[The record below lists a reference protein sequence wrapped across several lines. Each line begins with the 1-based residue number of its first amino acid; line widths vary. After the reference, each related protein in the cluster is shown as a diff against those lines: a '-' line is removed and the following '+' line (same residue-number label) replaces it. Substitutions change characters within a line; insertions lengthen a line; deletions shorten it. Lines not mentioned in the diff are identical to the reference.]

1 MEFVCAFIKRV
12 MPHKEFNNELLGGN
26 ELRNKRLFIEVCVL
40 VGIIIIVLV
49 VGIQNKKKSNITSQ
63 EESSIVQEKEN
74 TDRYEH
80 IQEIMDEF
88 ENRTKSKQ
96 ETIVLLQ
103 QEFNKVI
110 DIENTQAMTK
120 RVEKG
125 EIDREKIKNY
135 KELQSVA
142 LDNLKF
148 QLPGDSND
156 YKQEIK
162 QLENGKVFIVINA
175 NKGFQML
182 VMQKYKAPTFQVI
195 IDCLKEETAQ
205 QCRAYLVKTYGK
217 EVLDSGYMYQK
228 ITENSVIQDINNEMS
243 SEEIAFLPALLVTK
257 YISLV
262 NGTMDQGSI
271 NFEDE
276 YIKAMQTGRGKN
288 IIIKIYD
295 NEGYFWSVVIAS
307 NRDIDHRELINCILA
322 TAKIE

>member
-1 MEFVCAFIKRV
+1 

-63 EESSIVQEKEN
+63 EESPVVQEKES

-80 IQEIMDEF
+80 IKEIIGEF
-88 ENRTKSKQ
+88 ERGTKSKQ

-103 QEFNKVI
+103 KELNKVF
-110 DIENTQAMTK
+110 DVENTQAMTK
-120 RVEKG
+120 RVEEGKV
-125 EIDREKIKNY
+125 DREKVKQY
-135 KELQSVA
+135 KEMQMIEFNSLQ
-142 LDNLKF
+142 F
-148 QLPGDSND
+148 QLLGDSKD
-156 YKQEIK
+156 YEQKIVD
-162 QLENGKVFIVINA
+162 LEDGRALAITNA
-175 NKGFQML
+175 KEGFKIL
-182 VMQKYKAPTFQVI
+182 VMPKWKASTFQSL
-195 IDCLKEETAQ
+195 IDIKKGKTAQ
-205 QCRAYLVKTYGK
+205 QYKEYLVNTYGK

-228 ITENSVIQDINNEMS
+228 ITENSVIQDINS
-243 SEEIAFLPALLVTK
+243 GISREELIYLPALLVGK
-257 YISLV
+257 YVSLV
-262 NGTMDQGSI
+262 YGTEDQGSI
-271 NFEDE
+271 SFEDE

-288 IIIKIYD
+288 IIIKIYN